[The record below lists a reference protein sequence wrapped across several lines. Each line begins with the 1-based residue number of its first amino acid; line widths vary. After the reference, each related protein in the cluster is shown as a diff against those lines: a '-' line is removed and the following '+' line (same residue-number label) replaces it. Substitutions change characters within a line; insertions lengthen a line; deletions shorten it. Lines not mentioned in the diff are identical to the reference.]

1 MAKKILLIIIDAV
14 LSFIFFII
22 AAIILDGIASK
33 VLGTHLVDGKD
44 VLNVNGG
51 VMVVVTLAL
60 TIAFAV
66 WFYKFA
72 SNHKFTKVDKAKE

>member
-1 MAKKILLIIIDAV
+1 MVSKIIIIVVDTV

-22 AAIILDGIASK
+22 AAILLDLVASK
-33 VLGTHLVDGKD
+33 IFGTHQVNGET

-51 VMVVVTLAL
+51 IMVAVTLAL

-66 WFYKFA
+66 WFYKFFA
-72 SNHKFTKVDKAKE
+72 NHKFTKVKE